1 MIDKGPLTGI
11 KVIDLTAMVS
21 GPVAT
26 MMLGDQ
32 GADVIKI
39 EPLSGELMRSVG
51 APNNGMTTS
60 FLCSNRSKRSLTI
73 NLKDIEGIKI
83 IKKLI
88 KNADVIVQNFRPG
101 TMKRMGLSY
110 EEVKKINSNIIY
122 TSISGFGDKGPYSK
136 QRVYDPIIQALSGL
150 ADIQRDQETKFPKMV
165 RTIIPDKTT
174 GMAAAQAISAALFYR
189 ERYGKGQHIKL
200 AMLDVM
206 IAYLW
211 PEGSSSL
218 SFVGKESDPSSGQMG
233 LDLVF
238 KTNDKKFITA
248 GAVTDKEWLGMCNAF
263 DRKDL
268 LVDPRFNTPRSRFNN
283 KTERRLIIAQ
293 EIKKHNANDILQKL
307 ATNEVPSAPILNRE
321 ELLENEQVLQNKII
335 EFHDSNIFGK
345 IRSPRPAPIYSESPL
360 SGEQLA
366 PLLGENSIEI
376 LKELNY
382 SDDEIK
388 KFIKENVTSSIS

>member
-136 QRVYDPIIQALSGL
+136 QRVYDPVIQALSGL

-174 GMAAAQAISAALFYR
+174 GMAAAQAISSALFYR

-238 KTNDKKFITA
+238 KTN
-248 GAVTDKEWLGMCNAF
+248 E
-263 DRKDL
+263 
-268 LVDPRFNTPRSRFNN
+268 
-283 KTERRLIIAQ
+283 
-293 EIKKHNANDILQKL
+293 KHL
-307 ATNEVPSAPILNRE
+307 PP
-321 ELLENEQVLQNKII
+321 
-335 EFHDSNIFGK
+335 
-345 IRSPRPAPIYSESPL
+345 
-360 SGEQLA
+360 
-366 PLLGENSIEI
+366 
-376 LKELNY
+376 
-382 SDDEIK
+382 
-388 KFIKENVTSSIS
+388 